1 MPNNTCQAIYR
12 PLLRAL
18 ALASALLCPAS
29 TLAEPAESTA
39 SSAML
44 PNPEVAFA
52 EAVKLF
58 KGGDTARALPLFVQL
73 GETTNSPNAQL
84 YLGYCQLELGRDRA
98 AHQAFSRAVKLTLDP
113 AGGKYLATRE
123 AAQVELAKLNLR
135 LASLTVSFVE
145 LPADSTVR
153 LDGEVLDPAL
163 LGSPIM
169 VDPGL
174 HHVEAESQDWKP
186 IARDVSLDAGGFKV
200 LALLFEKEASQDL
213 ETSPIDKQSPTNT
226 KDPGARMSMMGW
238 VAGGIGLAGL
248 GTFVVAG
255 LQARSSYNKLQSE
268 CPRGCSDPGHRDNA
282 NTGKTYQT
290 MANVGLVLGI
300 AGTLTGAT
308 LVYLGAMRGKTP
320 ATTVEV
326 SQGLLKIS
334 YAGSF

>member
-1 MPNNTCQAIYR
+1 V
-12 PLLRAL
+12 
-18 ALASALLCPAS
+18 LLCPAT
-29 TLAEPAESTA
+29 TLAEPVASTA
-39 SSAML
+39 TPATR
-44 PNPEVAFA
+44 PNPEAAFA

-58 KGGDTARALPLFVQL
+58 KGGNSARALPLFVRL

-113 AGGKYLATRE
+113 AGSKYLATRE

-135 LASLTVSFVE
+135 LASLTISFVE
-145 LPADSTVR
+145 LPEDSIVR
-153 LDGEVLDPAL
+153 LDGEIVDPAL

-174 HHVEAESQDWKP
+174 HHVEAESKESKP
-186 IARDVSLDAGGFKV
+186 ITRDVSLDAGGFKV
-200 LALLFEKEASQDL
+200 LALLFEKPASQDL
-213 ETSPIDKQSPTNT
+213 ATSQIDKHPPTEN
-226 KDPGARMSMMGW
+226 KDPKARMTMMGW

-268 CPRGCSDPGHRDNA
+268 CPQGCSDTGHRDNA

-290 MANVGLVLGI
+290 IANVGLVLGI
-300 AGTLTGAT
+300 VGTLTGAT
-308 LVYLGAMRGKTP
+308 LVYLGATRGETP
-320 ATTVEV
+320 PTTVEV